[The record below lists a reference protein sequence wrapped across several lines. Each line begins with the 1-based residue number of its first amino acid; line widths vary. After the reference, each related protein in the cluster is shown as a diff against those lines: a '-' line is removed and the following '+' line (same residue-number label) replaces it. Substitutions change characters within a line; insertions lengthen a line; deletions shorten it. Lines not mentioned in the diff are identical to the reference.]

1 MVTSHKN
8 QMHSSPLHSSPRSED
23 SRSPRTHGS
32 PSLTET
38 PEIHPRRQESF
49 SCSVLLGSHPALSR
63 QASQF
68 SVSSAASPAESLSG
82 LPRVPQSPIACAS
95 EFFDGIE
102 DKENLGD
109 SLKTYHR
116 RQPSVI
122 INSEVEQS
130 YSNMLSVFGSKQT
143 SVQSSPSKTFYPA
156 QKSRRS
162 LYPQNRRMALGPL
175 CETRLGQEEKSADVI
190 SDCSSILESEGVQAT
205 EGMEMTEEVADEG
218 QDERV
223 STIYTNL
230 SSDSSRI
237 IPSGPGTEGNFT
249 PSRKEMRGSA
259 TSPYGQTT
267 TNTDSNHFEIDLFE
281 SPAPAFLFEHTVRAS
296 CDLSEHQLGALPT
309 RAYCPT
315 CRRDVS
321 TRVSFELPR
330 LPL

>member
-1 MVTSHKN
+1 MVAAPQSN
-8 QMHSSPLHSSPRSED
+8 QMQSSPLHSSPRSED
-23 SRSPRTHGS
+23 SRSPRARGS

-38 PEIHPRRQESF
+38 PEIKPRRQESF

-68 SVSSAASPAESLSG
+68 SVSSVISPVESLSG
-82 LPRVPQSPIACAS
+82 LPEVTQSPIRFTT
-95 EFFDGIE
+95 EFFESIE

-109 SLKTYHR
+109 SVKTCHR

-122 INSEVEQS
+122 INTEVEQS
-130 YSNMLSVFGSKQT
+130 YSNMLSGLGSRQS

-156 QKSRRS
+156 QKSRKS
-162 LYPQNRRMALGPL
+162 LYPQNRRLALGPL
-175 CETRLGQEEKSADVI
+175 CETRLGQEEKSADI
-190 SDCSSILESEGVQAT
+190 LSDCSSILESDVQAT
-205 EGMEMTEEVADEG
+205 EEYPEVGEIEEVADEG

-237 IPSGPGTEGNFT
+237 NAPAEGNFT
-249 PSRKEMRGSA
+249 PSGKELRGSA
-259 TSPYGQTT
+259 ISPYGQTT
-267 TNTDSNHFEIDLFE
+267 NNTDSNHFEIDLFD
-281 SPAPAFLFEHTVRAS
+281 SPNPAFLFEHTVRAS

-309 RAYCPT
+309 RAFCPT
-315 CRRDVS
+315 CRMNVS